1 MTRRKL
7 LEAAAAIVCEDRN
20 QQYGHPENN
29 FRHIADLWTAYLDE
43 LITPVDVACMLALL
57 KLARIKA
64 TNGQSSD
71 SWVDLAG
78 YAACG
83 SEIALGGEGDD
94 VQC

>member
-7 LEAAAAIVCEDRN
+7 LEKAISIVCEDRN
-20 QQYGHPENN
+20 QQYGWPEDN
-29 FRHIADLWTAYLDE
+29 FARIANLWTAYMGK
-43 LITPVDVACMLALL
+43 IVTPVDVAAMLALL

-83 SEIALGGEGDD
+83 SEIALGEEGDD

>member
-7 LEAAAAIVCEDRN
+7 LEKAISIVCEDRN
-20 QQYGHPENN
+20 QQYGAPEDN
-29 FRHIADLWTAYLDE
+29 FARIANLWTAYMGK
-43 LITPVDVACMLALL
+43 IVTPVDVAAMLALL

-83 SEIALGGEGDD
+83 SEIALGEEGDD

>member
-1 MTRRKL
+1 MRRRKV
-7 LEAAAAIVCEDRN
+7 LEAAASIVCEDRN
-20 QQYGHPENN
+20 QQYGAPEDN
-29 FRHIADLWTAYLDE
+29 FARIANLWTAYMGK
-43 LITPVDVACMLALL
+43 IVTPVDVAAMLALL

>member
-7 LEAAAAIVCEDRN
+7 LEKAAAIVCEDRN
-20 QQYGHPENN
+20 QQYGGPEDN
-29 FRHIADLWTAYLDE
+29 FARIANLWTAYMGK
-43 LITPVDVACMLALL
+43 IVTPTDVACMLALL
-57 KLARIKA
+57 KVARIHA
-64 TNGQSSD
+64 TNGKSAD

-83 SEIALGGEGDD
+83 AEIALDDEGED

>member
-7 LEAAAAIVCEDRN
+7 LEKAAAIVCEDRN

-43 LITPVDVACMLALL
+43 FITPTDVACMLALL

-71 SWVDLAG
+71 SWTDLAG

>member
-7 LEAAAAIVCEDRN
+7 LETAAAIVCEDRN

-57 KLARIKA
+57 KVARIHA
-64 TNGQSSD
+64 TNGKSAD

-83 SEIALGGEGDD
+83 AEIALDDEGEDI
-94 VQC
+94 QC

>member
-7 LEAAAAIVCEDRN
+7 LERAISIVCEDRN
-20 QQYGHPENN
+20 QQYGGPEDN
-29 FRHIADLWTAYLDE
+29 FARIANLWTAYMGK
-43 LITPVDVACMLALL
+43 IVTPVDVAAMLALL

-71 SWVDLAG
+71 SWTDLAG

-83 SEIALGGEGDD
+83 SEIALGEEGDD
-94 VQC
+94 MQC